1 MRFLVIKLA
10 AIGDVIMGT
19 AMIRALR
26 DRHPGCH
33 ITWLAGG
40 AAHGL
45 VALVPGIDELVAVD
59 DRAVFAGSKA
69 EKIRAVLATWR
80 HVAFRR
86 YDGIFVAHTDPRYQI
101 LALPAFGPKRGITAG
116 FGATGQRGR
125 LISGRHHSVE
135 YARLVTG
142 TDGPAMDLGALPALD
157 PAAYRAAFPLENH
170 TRPYA
175 ILAGGGAKNPLRDSP
190 QRRWP
195 IENYVAVAKALLDR
209 GLDVVL
215 AGAASDEWVTPYFAG
230 LPVQNLIARTTWP
243 SLLALTERASVVVTH
258 DSMMAHLPRFFTTPT
273 IVLFGPTP
281 PGSFFFPGPHY
292 HLVETEKYLPCRP
305 CYDTNEFFD
314 CPTIDCM
321 NTISISA
328 VMAKIELALTT
339 P

>member
-1 MRFLVIKLA
+1 MRFLIIKLA

-26 DRHPGCH
+26 DRHAACH
-33 ITWLAGG
+33 ITWLVGG

-45 VALVPGIDELVAVD
+45 TALIPGIDRLILVD
-59 DRAVFAGSKA
+59 DRAVFAGTKP

-80 HVAFRR
+80 HLAGQRF
-86 YDGIFVAHTDPRYQI
+86 DGIFIAHTDPRYQI
-101 LALPAFGPKRGITAG
+101 LALPALGPKHAITAG
-116 FGATGQRGR
+116 YGATGQRGR
-125 LISGRHHSVE
+125 LIPGRHHSVE

-142 TDGPAMDLGALPALD
+142 TDGPAMDAGALPALD
-157 PAAYRAAFPLENH
+157 PATYRDAFPLQNQ

-175 ILAGGGAKNPLRDSP
+175 ILAAGGAKNPLRDSP

-195 IENYVAVAKALLDR
+195 TENYAAIARSLLAR
-209 GLDVVL
+209 GLDVILV
-215 AGAASDEWVTPYFAG
+215 GAASDDWVLPYFDG
-230 LPVQNLIARTTWP
+230 LPIHNLIAKTTWS
-243 SLLALTERASVVVTH
+243 SLLALTERAALILTH

-281 PGSFFFPGPHY
+281 PTSFFYPSPNF
-292 HLVETEKYLPCRP
+292 HLVETQTHLPCRP

-321 NTISISA
+321 NSISVSA
-328 VMAKIELALTT
+328 VMAKIETALAT